1 MQFTTHPRFAKIAA
15 VLLAVAIVSSACSD
29 DLDSTT
35 VAAVAADDTDMP
47 MDDTAMDDTAMDKE
61 EHGHSHDDAADAVP
75 WDGGA
80 IPTVEVVVTGD
91 STIGWDIEASVS
103 GFSFSNPS
111 STDHVAGWGHTHVF
125 LDGQLL
131 GMKYEPLTH
140 VDGLDP
146 GPHQATVTLSRND
159 HTNYSL
165 DDELI
170 TATTSFI
177 VEGDITAAD
186 ARFEV
191 VYADGSV
198 SGVDGREEV
207 SIGDLVELVVQ
218 SDSADSVHVHGYDLL
233 LDLEAGSSET
243 LRFEADIPGI
253 FEIELEGT
261 RVLLFNLLVG

>member
-47 MDDTAMDDTAMDKE
+47 MDDTAMDDTAMDEE

-111 STDHVAGWGHTHVF
+111 NTDHVAGWGHTRV
-125 LDGQLL
+125 
-131 GMKYEPLTH
+131 PRRPT
-140 VDGLDP
+140 
-146 GPHQATVTLSRND
+146 SR
-159 HTNYSL
+159 H
-165 DDELI
+165 ELR
-170 TATTSFI
+170 T
-177 VEGDITAAD
+177 AD
-186 ARFEV
+186 A
-191 VYADGSV
+191 S
-198 SGVDGREEV
+198 RE
-207 SIGDLVELVVQ
+207 S
-218 SDSADSVHVHGYDLL
+218 
-233 LDLEAGSSET
+233 
-243 LRFEADIPGI
+243 
-253 FEIELEGT
+253 
-261 RVLLFNLLVG
+261 